1 MNGTVIC
8 LSPVFCDLTLHSC
21 RKTAAESSHDVC
33 QALVYDIPP
42 PKTVIIDYAIGL
54 DILSANGQFLFGA
67 QMAVNL

>member
-1 MNGTVIC
+1 MSSTVIC
-8 LSPVFCDLTLHSC
+8 LSPVFCDPTLRSC

-42 PKTVIIDYAIGL
+42 PATTITDCAIGL
-54 DILSANGQFLFGA
+54 DILSANGQFFVGV